1 MSRSSLAVHGDSSSR
16 TAGTDFAAVRGLV
29 EDVVTAAFFAVV
41 VVGCVRAAGLRP
53 AALAGVVLAVR
64 AVVAAGVALAG
75 VPFLA
80 GAALAAGAALVV
92 GAAFAGASFAGVAF
106 FVAGAAFLAGA
117 LLAAFAAGAAF
128 FVAVFLEGAFAAG
141 DPLGAAVLVEEPFV
155 LEPLFVADV
164 ADDWPR
170 TALRAVATA
179 LAPTCFAADSAALT
193 MRTHFPGCARSPFG
207 PTGGPK
213 DTACTC
219 TSQRRNAG

>member
-1 MSRSSLAVHGDSSSR
+1 
-16 TAGTDFAAVRGLV
+16 
-29 EDVVTAAFFAVV
+29 
-41 VVGCVRAAGLRP
+41 
-53 AALAGVVLAVR
+53 
-64 AVVAAGVALAG
+64 
-75 VPFLA
+75 
-80 GAALAAGAALVV
+80 
-92 GAAFAGASFAGVAF
+92 
-106 FVAGAAFLAGA
+106 
-117 LLAAFAAGAAF
+117 LLAAFAAGGAAFFAAGGVAF

-141 DPLGAAVLVEEPFV
+141 DPLGAAVPVEPPFV

-170 TALRAVATA
+170 TALRAVAAA